1 MNSTVH
7 RRWVDHAGYF
17 GPNRRLC
24 DKGMRLRE
32 RRRDDLSGPS
42 PSLNVALRKLKL
54 HVFEACPGR
63 NAGAFAERTL
73 ATAMLAADND
83 ALEVEA
89 RLENLARRILAN
101 PERDWRPTIYR
112 ELDAAGIQTY
122 DLH

>member
-1 MNSTVH
+1 VNSDVN

-54 HVFEACPGR
+54 QVFDASPGR
-63 NAGAFAERTL
+63 NAGAFADRTL

-101 PERDWRPTIYR
+101 PERDWRSTIYQ
-112 ELDAAGIQTY
+112 ELDAAGIETY

>member
-1 MNSTVH
+1 
-7 RRWVDHAGYF
+7 
-17 GPNRRLC
+17 
-24 DKGMRLRE
+24 MRLRE

-42 PSLNVALRKLKL
+42 PSLNVALRRLKL
-54 HVFEACPGR
+54 HVFDASPGR

-101 PERDWRPTIYR
+101 PERDWRSTIYR
-112 ELDAAGIQTY
+112 ELDAAGIETY